1 MIFPKTER
9 QVSFCEHYI
18 RTGNALQSA
27 KAAGYGTSDES
38 AKRRGTEL
46 SKRYKEYIDSEIR
59 QNLGS
64 LVPIALKIV
73 AELAEHGESETVR
86 LKAAQDIMDRAG
98 YKPTAKV
105 EQKMVS
111 VEERSTEELEEE
123 LKQLGY
129 H

>member
-9 QVSFCEHYI
+9 QVSFCEHFI

-86 LKAAQDIMDRAG
+86 NGHNRRRWKRHR
-98 YKPTAKV
+98 PTNMCNTSQNLDGA
-105 EQKMVS
+105 
-111 VEERSTEELEEE
+111 
-123 LKQLGY
+123 
-129 H
+129 